1 VRREG
6 ARGAPRP
13 AGAPWP
19 GAPPERERRGE
30 LRAAACRGGRARV
43 DNAALPLPGRPAFRS
58 PASPRDS
65 PGPPR
70 PSPPANPRRR
80 SHVTLPN
87 ELAKSLKGGRL
98 LTELEWRQLHVQ
110 QSKGWVHYAIHRPEP
125 HILLFRRELGT
136 CVPQRRAR
144 AAAATARG
152 ASGPQAHNVGRPNLD
167 SCPRHPSPAR
177 AGTRTRAR

>member
-1 VRREG
+1 LLLSC
-6 ARGAPRP
+6 APAPRNNRT
-13 AGAPWP
+13 GA
-19 GAPPERERRGE
+19 A
-30 LRAAACRGGRARV
+30 
-43 DNAALPLPGRPAFRS
+43 
-58 PASPRDS
+58 
-65 PGPPR
+65 
-70 PSPPANPRRR
+70 R
-80 SHVTLPN
+80 SHVTLPK
-87 ELAKSLKGGRL
+87 ELAKSLPKGGRL

-136 CVPQRRAR
+136 CVPQKRAR
-144 AAAATARG
+144 AAAACGALTARG